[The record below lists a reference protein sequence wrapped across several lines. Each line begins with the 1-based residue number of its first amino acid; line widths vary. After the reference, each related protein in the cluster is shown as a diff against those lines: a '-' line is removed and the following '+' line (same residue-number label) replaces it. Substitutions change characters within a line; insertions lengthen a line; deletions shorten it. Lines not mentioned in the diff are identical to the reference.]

1 MNPAMK
7 IELSEQVSTFVGRQ
21 APDGR
26 KVLRRG
32 LRQLAT
38 EQGDLKQLEERLHGF
53 CRLRVGPY
61 RVIFRYILANG
72 KRVIRCEYVERRK
85 IVYEAYEKTISL
97 MRD

>member
-1 MNPAMK
+1 MNPAIK
-7 IELSEQVSTFVGRQ
+7 IELNEQVSTFVGLQ
-21 APDGR
+21 APEGR
-26 KVLRRG
+26 KVLRRC

-38 EQGDLKQLEERLHGF
+38 EQGYIKQLEERLHGF

-72 KRVIRCEYVERRK
+72 KRVIRCEYVELRK

>member
-1 MNPAMK
+1 MK
-7 IELSEQVSTFVGRQ
+7 IELSEQVSTFIARQ

-26 KVLRRG
+26 KMLRRS

-38 EQGDLKQLEERLHGF
+38 EQGDIKQLEERLNGF
-53 CRLRVGPY
+53 CRLRIGPF

-72 KRVIRCEYVERRK
+72 KRVIRCEFAERRK
-85 IVYEAYEKTISL
+85 IVYEAYEKTMTL

>member
-1 MNPAMK
+1 MK
-7 IELSEQVSTFVGRQ
+7 IELSEQVSTFIARQ

-26 KVLRRG
+26 KMLRRS

-38 EQGDLKQLEERLHGF
+38 EQGDIKQLEERLNGF
-53 CRLRVGPY
+53 CRLRIGPF

-72 KRVIRCEYVERRK
+72 KRVIRCEFAERRK
-85 IVYEAYEKTISL
+85 IVYEAYEKTITL